1 MLRKQHVL
9 NAPKRMRE
17 TRSPISPRELS
28 RLGHGFP
35 FLILDSH
42 RTPFDPEWY
51 PEVSSIKVA
60 FAPLSDDLNLA

>member
-42 RTPFDPEWY
+42 
-51 PEVSSIKVA
+51 K
-60 FAPLSDDLNLA
+60 SDLLRYRMILTSQNFLWMDLVIA